1 MVSRMAE
8 FDDLWVAYSRDRRP
22 SNLGARVNGVAIGD
36 LDDEIQDVAGSYAAL
51 RGKLGTWRAARLG
64 LALAEVERILPRL
77 EPAET
82 VAYFER
88 LAALARAALAEIASQ
103 EA

>member
-1 MVSRMAE
+1 MAK
-8 FDDLWVAYSRDRRP
+8 FDELWAGYSRERRP
-22 SNLGARVNGVAIGD
+22 ANLGAWVNGVAIGD
-36 LDDEIQDVAGSYAAL
+36 LDDEIQDVAGSYAGL
-51 RGKLGTWRAARLG
+51 RGKLGAWRAARLG
-64 LALAEVERILPRL
+64 LALAEVERILPGL

-82 VAYFER
+82 RAYFER